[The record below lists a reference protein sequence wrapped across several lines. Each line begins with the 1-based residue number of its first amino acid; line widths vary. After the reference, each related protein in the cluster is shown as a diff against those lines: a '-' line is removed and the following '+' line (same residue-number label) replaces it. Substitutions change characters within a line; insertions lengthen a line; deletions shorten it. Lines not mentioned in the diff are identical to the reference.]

1 MEEAG
6 EATLEM
12 AQEETPPAKARA
24 ATAEAVNSA
33 ALPSFRVVFSP
44 PNLGSYRPLVGGLFR
59 SLEIWVVSRKVT
71 EREYSITW

>member
-24 ATAEAVNSA
+24 APAEAVISA
-33 ALPSFRVVFSP
+33 TSPHFVVVFSP
-44 PNLGSYRPLVGGLFR
+44 PNLASHQP
-59 SLEIWVVSRKVT
+59 
-71 EREYSITW
+71 

>member
-24 ATAEAVNSA
+24 APAEAVISA
-33 ALPSFRVVFSP
+33 TSPHFVV
-44 PNLGSYRPLVGGLFR
+44 
-59 SLEIWVVSRKVT
+59 VVSLPN
-71 EREYSITW
+71 

>member
-24 ATAEAVNSA
+24 ASAEAVISTA
-33 ALPSFRVVFSP
+33 SPSFRRGIFTAELGKLPAFS
-44 PNLGSYRPLVGGLFR
+44 GR
-59 SLEIWVVSRKVT
+59 SFPVA
-71 EREYSITW
+71 